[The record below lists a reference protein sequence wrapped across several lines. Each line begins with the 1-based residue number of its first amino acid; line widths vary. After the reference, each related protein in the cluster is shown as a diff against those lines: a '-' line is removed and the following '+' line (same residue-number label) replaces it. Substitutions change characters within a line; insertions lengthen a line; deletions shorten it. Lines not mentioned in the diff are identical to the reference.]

1 MSGETLSEFQDEN
14 MTNLINQMIEQ
25 VNDALAKSES
35 SLTCGPDCQAQQS
48 IQTLRQIYLD
58 AQLNLQ
64 TAPTTLSVAEK
75 NYLVSTLGESGYSD
89 YMTTRYSVQASQI
102 GDKITSSFEKVA
114 NESTKLSDIYETLYT
129 NYDYLEDLYNNYT
142 TVNTALKTDI
152 NNATGD
158 VVTSDR
164 KTYYESQ
171 NYNYLKNWY
180 TVYKFVYIVIIII
193 FIIFLFIR
201 KSEYS
206 FVSRVFIL
214 ILFISFLGAL
224 LLSPFVLIWLGKGV
238 YRMSEGG
245 VNTRGQLGV
254 CGGLRPCCGPVES
267 STIHAFENIRV
278 NIECSHR

>member
-1 MSGETLSEFQDEN
+1 MTTTLSEFQDEN

-35 SLTCGPDCQAQQS
+35 SLTCGPDCQAQEN
-48 IQTLRQIYLD
+48 IKTLRQIYLD

-75 NYLVSTLGESGYSD
+75 NYLVSTLGEVGYSD

-102 GDKITSSFEKVA
+102 GDKITTSFEKTVT
-114 NESTKLSDIYETLYT
+114 ESTKLSDLYETVYT

-152 NNATGD
+152 NNAIGD

-193 FIIFLFIR
+193 FIIFLFVR

-214 ILFISFLGAL
+214 ILFILYPIYITQSVFWIWNNVILRIWEL
-224 LLSPFVLIWLGKGV
+224 LPS
-238 YRMSEGG
+238 
-245 VNTRGQLGV
+245 
-254 CGGLRPCCGPVES
+254 
-267 STIHAFENIRV
+267 NIYK
-278 NIECSHR
+278 SL

>member
-1 MSGETLSEFQDEN
+1 MTTTLSEFQDEN

-114 NESTKLSDIYETLYT
+114 TESTKLSDIYETLYT

-171 NYNYLKNWY
+171 NYSYLKNWY
-180 TVYKFVYIVIIII
+180 IVYKFVYIVIIII
-193 FIIFLFIR
+193 FIIFLFVR

-214 ILFISFLGAL
+214 ILFILYPIYITQSVFWIWNKVILRIWEL
-224 LLSPFVLIWLGKGV
+224 LPS
-238 YRMSEGG
+238 
-245 VNTRGQLGV
+245 
-254 CGGLRPCCGPVES
+254 
-267 STIHAFENIRV
+267 NIYKS
-278 NIECSHR
+278 I

>member
-1 MSGETLSEFQDEN
+1 MTTTLSEFQDEN

-35 SLTCGPDCQAQQS
+35 SLTCGPDCQAQEN
-48 IQTLRQIYLD
+48 IKTLRQIYLD

-75 NYLVSTLGESGYSD
+75 NYLVSTLGEVGYSD

-102 GDKITSSFEKVA
+102 GDKITTSFEKTVT
-114 NESTKLSDIYETLYT
+114 ESTKLSDLYETVYT

-193 FIIFLFIR
+193 FIIFLFVR

-214 ILFISFLGAL
+214 ILFILYPIYITQSVFWIWNNVILRIWEL
-224 LLSPFVLIWLGKGV
+224 LPS
-238 YRMSEGG
+238 
-245 VNTRGQLGV
+245 
-254 CGGLRPCCGPVES
+254 
-267 STIHAFENIRV
+267 NIYKS
-278 NIECSHR
+278 I

>member
-1 MSGETLSEFQDEN
+1 MSTTLSELQDEDI
-14 MTNLINQMIEQ
+14 TNQINKMMEQ
-25 VNDALAKSES
+25 VDAALAES
-35 SLTCGPDCQAQQS
+35 AKSLTCGPDCQAQEN

-58 AQLNLQ
+58 AELNLQ

-75 NYLVSTLGESGYSD
+75 NYLVSVLGEAGYVD
-89 YMTTRYSVQASQI
+89 YMTTRYTVQANQI

-114 NESTKLSDIYETLYT
+114 TESTKLIDIYESLYT

-142 TVNTALKTDI
+142 TVNTDLKKDI
-152 NNATGD
+152 NQSTGD

-193 FIIFLFIR
+193 FIIFLFVR

-214 ILFISFLGAL
+214 ILFILYPIYITQSVFWIWNHVILRIWEL
-224 LLSPFVLIWLGKGV
+224 LPS
-238 YRMSEGG
+238 
-245 VNTRGQLGV
+245 
-254 CGGLRPCCGPVES
+254 
-267 STIHAFENIRV
+267 NIYK
-278 NIECSHR
+278 SL

>member
-1 MSGETLSEFQDEN
+1 MSTTLSELQDEDI
-14 MTNLINQMIEQ
+14 TNQINKMMEQ
-25 VNDALAKSES
+25 VDAALAES
-35 SLTCGPDCQAQQS
+35 AKSLTCGPDCQAQEN

-58 AQLNLQ
+58 AELNLQ

-75 NYLVSTLGESGYSD
+75 NYLVSVLGEAGYVD
-89 YMTTRYSVQASQI
+89 YMTTRYTVQANQI

-114 NESTKLSDIYETLYT
+114 TESTKLIDIYESLYT

-142 TVNTALKTDI
+142 TVNTDLKKDI
-152 NNATGD
+152 NQSTGD

-180 TVYKFVYIVIIII
+180 TAYKFVYIVIIII

-214 ILFISFLGAL
+214 ILFILYPIYITQSVFWIWNHVILRIWEL
-224 LLSPFVLIWLGKGV
+224 LPS
-238 YRMSEGG
+238 
-245 VNTRGQLGV
+245 
-254 CGGLRPCCGPVES
+254 
-267 STIHAFENIRV
+267 NIYK
-278 NIECSHR
+278 SL

>member
-1 MSGETLSEFQDEN
+1 MSTTLSELQDEN
-14 MTNLINQMIEQ
+14 MTNLINQMMDQ
-25 VNDALAKSES
+25 VDAALAES
-35 SLTCGPDCQAQQS
+35 AKSLTCGPDCQAQEN

-75 NYLVSTLGESGYSD
+75 NYLVSTLGEAGYSD

-102 GDKITSSFEKVA
+102 GDKITTSFEKTVT
-114 NESTKLSDIYETLYT
+114 ESTKLSDLYETVYT

-193 FIIFLFIR
+193 FIIFLFVR

-214 ILFISFLGAL
+214 ILFILYPIYITQSVFWIWNNVILRIWEL
-224 LLSPFVLIWLGKGV
+224 LPS
-238 YRMSEGG
+238 
-245 VNTRGQLGV
+245 
-254 CGGLRPCCGPVES
+254 
-267 STIHAFENIRV
+267 NIYKS
-278 NIECSHR
+278 I

>member
-1 MSGETLSEFQDEN
+1 MSTTLSEFQDEN
-14 MTNLINQMIEQ
+14 MTILINQMIEQ

-35 SLTCGPDCQAQQS
+35 SLTCGPDCQAQEN

-75 NYLVSTLGESGYSD
+75 NYLVSTLGEAGYSD

-102 GDKITSSFEKVA
+102 GDKITTSFEKTVT
-114 NESTKLSDIYETLYT
+114 ESTKLSDLYETVYT

-171 NYNYLKNWY
+171 NYSYLKNWY

-193 FIIFLFIR
+193 FIIFLFVR

-214 ILFISFLGAL
+214 ILFILYPIYITQSVFWIWNNVILRIWEL
-224 LLSPFVLIWLGKGV
+224 LPS
-238 YRMSEGG
+238 
-245 VNTRGQLGV
+245 
-254 CGGLRPCCGPVES
+254 
-267 STIHAFENIRV
+267 NIYKS
-278 NIECSHR
+278 I

>member
-1 MSGETLSEFQDEN
+1 MSTTLSELQDEN
-14 MTNLINQMIEQ
+14 ITNQINKMIEQ

-35 SLTCGPDCQAQQS
+35 SLTCGPDCQAQEN
-48 IQTLRQIYLD
+48 IKTLRQIYLD

-75 NYLVSTLGESGYSD
+75 NYLVSTLGEVGYSD

-114 NESTKLSDIYETLYT
+114 TESTNLSDIYETLYT

-142 TVNTALKTDI
+142 TVNTDLKKDI
-152 NNATGD
+152 NQSTGD

-193 FIIFLFIR
+193 FIIFLFVR

-214 ILFISFLGAL
+214 ILFILYPIYITQSVFWIWNNVILRIWEL
-224 LLSPFVLIWLGKGV
+224 LPS
-238 YRMSEGG
+238 
-245 VNTRGQLGV
+245 
-254 CGGLRPCCGPVES
+254 
-267 STIHAFENIRV
+267 NIYKS
-278 NIECSHR
+278 I

>member
-1 MSGETLSEFQDEN
+1 MTTTLSEFQDEN

-35 SLTCGPDCQAQQS
+35 SLTCGPDCQAQEN

-102 GDKITSSFEKVA
+102 GDKITTSFEKTVT
-114 NESTKLSDIYETLYT
+114 ESTKLSDLYETVYT

-193 FIIFLFIR
+193 FIIFLFVR

-214 ILFISFLGAL
+214 ILFILYPIYITQSVFWIWNNVILRIWEL
-224 LLSPFVLIWLGKGV
+224 LPS
-238 YRMSEGG
+238 
-245 VNTRGQLGV
+245 
-254 CGGLRPCCGPVES
+254 
-267 STIHAFENIRV
+267 NIYKS
-278 NIECSHR
+278 I

>member
-1 MSGETLSEFQDEN
+1 MTTTLSEFQDEN

-35 SLTCGPDCQAQQS
+35 SLTCGPDCQAQEN
-48 IQTLRQIYLD
+48 IKTLRQIYLD

-75 NYLVSTLGESGYSD
+75 NYLVSTLGEVGYSD

-102 GDKITSSFEKVA
+102 GDKITSSFEKTVT
-114 NESTKLSDIYETLYT
+114 ESTKLSDLYETVYT

-142 TVNTALKTDI
+142 NVNTGLKTDI

-193 FIIFLFIR
+193 FIIFLFVR

-214 ILFISFLGAL
+214 ILFILYPIYITQSVFWIWNNVILRIWEL
-224 LLSPFVLIWLGKGV
+224 LPS
-238 YRMSEGG
+238 
-245 VNTRGQLGV
+245 
-254 CGGLRPCCGPVES
+254 
-267 STIHAFENIRV
+267 NIYK
-278 NIECSHR
+278 SL

>member
-1 MSGETLSEFQDEN
+1 MTTTLSEFQDEN

-35 SLTCGPDCQAQQS
+35 SLTCGPDCQAQEN
-48 IQTLRQIYLD
+48 IKTLRQIYLD

-75 NYLVSTLGESGYSD
+75 NYLVSTLGEVGYSD

-102 GDKITSSFEKVA
+102 GDKITTSFEKTVT
-114 NESTKLSDIYETLYT
+114 ESTKLSDLYETVYT

-193 FIIFLFIR
+193 FIIFLFVR

-214 ILFISFLGAL
+214 ILFILYPIYITQSVFWIWNKVILRIWEL
-224 LLSPFVLIWLGKGV
+224 LPS
-238 YRMSEGG
+238 
-245 VNTRGQLGV
+245 
-254 CGGLRPCCGPVES
+254 
-267 STIHAFENIRV
+267 NIYKS
-278 NIECSHR
+278 I

>member
-1 MSGETLSEFQDEN
+1 MSTTLSELQDEN
-14 MTNLINQMIEQ
+14 ITNQINEM
-25 VNDALAKSES
+25 VDKVDAVLAES
-35 SLTCGPDCQAQQS
+35 ANSLTCGPDCQAQEN
-48 IQTLRQIYLD
+48 INNLRQIYLD
-58 AQLNLQ
+58 AELNLQ

-75 NYLVSTLGESGYSD
+75 NYLVSVLGEAGYVD
-89 YMTTRYSVQASQI
+89 YMTTRYTVQANQI

-114 NESTKLSDIYETLYT
+114 TESTKLIDIYESLYT

-142 TVNTALKTDI
+142 TVNTDLKKDI
-152 NNATGD
+152 NQSTGD

-193 FIIFLFIR
+193 FIIFLFFR

-214 ILFISFLGAL
+214 ILFILYPIYITQSVFWIWNHVILRIWEL
-224 LLSPFVLIWLGKGV
+224 LPS
-238 YRMSEGG
+238 
-245 VNTRGQLGV
+245 
-254 CGGLRPCCGPVES
+254 
-267 STIHAFENIRV
+267 NIYK
-278 NIECSHR
+278 SL

>member
-1 MSGETLSEFQDEN
+1 MSTTLSEFQDEN

-35 SLTCGPDCQAQQS
+35 SLTCGPDCQAQEN
-48 IQTLRQIYLD
+48 IKTLRQIYLD

-75 NYLVSTLGESGYSD
+75 NYLVSTLGEVGYSD

-102 GDKITSSFEKVA
+102 GDKITTSFEKTVT
-114 NESTKLSDIYETLYT
+114 ESTKLSDLYETVYT

-193 FIIFLFIR
+193 FIIFLFVR

-214 ILFISFLGAL
+214 ILFILYPIYITQSVFWIWNNVILRIWEL
-224 LLSPFVLIWLGKGV
+224 LPS
-238 YRMSEGG
+238 
-245 VNTRGQLGV
+245 
-254 CGGLRPCCGPVES
+254 
-267 STIHAFENIRV
+267 NIYK
-278 NIECSHR
+278 SL

>member
-1 MSGETLSEFQDEN
+1 MSTTLSEFQDEN
-14 MTNLINQMIEQ
+14 MTNLINQMMDQ
-25 VNDALAKSES
+25 VDAALAES
-35 SLTCGPDCQAQQS
+35 AKSLTCGPDCQAQEN

-75 NYLVSTLGESGYSD
+75 NYLVSTLGEAGYSD

-102 GDKITSSFEKVA
+102 GDKITTSFEKTVT
-114 NESTKLSDIYETLYT
+114 ESTKLSDLYETVYT

-214 ILFISFLGAL
+214 ILFILYPIYITQSVFWIWNNVILRIWEL
-224 LLSPFVLIWLGKGV
+224 LPS
-238 YRMSEGG
+238 
-245 VNTRGQLGV
+245 
-254 CGGLRPCCGPVES
+254 
-267 STIHAFENIRV
+267 NIYKS
-278 NIECSHR
+278 I

>member
-1 MSGETLSEFQDEN
+1 MTTTLSEFQDEN

-35 SLTCGPDCQAQQS
+35 SLTCGPDCQAQEN
-48 IQTLRQIYLD
+48 IKTLRQIYLD

-75 NYLVSTLGESGYSD
+75 NYLVSTLGEVGYSD

-102 GDKITSSFEKVA
+102 GDKITTSFEKTVT
-114 NESTKLSDIYETLYT
+114 ESTKLSDLYETVYT

-193 FIIFLFIR
+193 FIIFLFVR

-214 ILFISFLGAL
+214 ILFILYPIYITQSVFWIWNNVILRIWEL
-224 LLSPFVLIWLGKGV
+224 LPS
-238 YRMSEGG
+238 
-245 VNTRGQLGV
+245 
-254 CGGLRPCCGPVES
+254 
-267 STIHAFENIRV
+267 NIYK
-278 NIECSHR
+278 SL

>member
-1 MSGETLSEFQDEN
+1 MSTTLSEFQDEN
-14 MTNLINQMIEQ
+14 MTILINQMIEQ

-35 SLTCGPDCQAQQS
+35 SLTCGPDCQAQEN

-75 NYLVSTLGESGYSD
+75 NYLVSTLGAGYSD

-102 GDKITSSFEKVA
+102 GDKITTSFEKTVT
-114 NESTKLSDIYETLYT
+114 ESTKLSDLYETVYT

-171 NYNYLKNWY
+171 NYSYLKNWY

-193 FIIFLFIR
+193 FIIFLFVR

-214 ILFISFLGAL
+214 ILFILYPIYITQSVFWIWNNVILRIWEL
-224 LLSPFVLIWLGKGV
+224 LPS
-238 YRMSEGG
+238 
-245 VNTRGQLGV
+245 
-254 CGGLRPCCGPVES
+254 
-267 STIHAFENIRV
+267 NIYKS
-278 NIECSHR
+278 I

>member
-1 MSGETLSEFQDEN
+1 MSTTLSEFQDEN
-14 MTNLINQMIEQ
+14 MTNLINQMMDQ
-25 VNDALAKSES
+25 VDAALAES
-35 SLTCGPDCQAQQS
+35 AKSLTCGPDCQAQEN

-75 NYLVSTLGESGYSD
+75 NYLVSTLGEAGYSD

-102 GDKITSSFEKVA
+102 GDKITTSFEKTVT
-114 NESTKLSDIYETLYT
+114 ESTKLSDLYETVYT

-193 FIIFLFIR
+193 FIIFLFVR

-214 ILFISFLGAL
+214 ILFILYPIYITQSVFWIWNNVILRIWEL
-224 LLSPFVLIWLGKGV
+224 LPS
-238 YRMSEGG
+238 
-245 VNTRGQLGV
+245 
-254 CGGLRPCCGPVES
+254 
-267 STIHAFENIRV
+267 NIYKS
-278 NIECSHR
+278 I

>member
-1 MSGETLSEFQDEN
+1 MTTTLSEFQDEN

-129 NYDYLEDLYNNYT
+129 NYDYLEDLYNNYA

-171 NYNYLKNWY
+171 NYSYLKNWY
-180 TVYKFVYIVIIII
+180 IVYKFVYIVIIII
-193 FIIFLFIR
+193 FIIFLFVR

-214 ILFISFLGAL
+214 ILFILYPIYITQSVFWIWNKVILRIWEL
-224 LLSPFVLIWLGKGV
+224 LPS
-238 YRMSEGG
+238 
-245 VNTRGQLGV
+245 
-254 CGGLRPCCGPVES
+254 
-267 STIHAFENIRV
+267 NIYKS
-278 NIECSHR
+278 I

>member
-1 MSGETLSEFQDEN
+1 MTTTLSEFQDEN

-35 SLTCGPDCQAQQS
+35 SLTCGPDCQAQEN

-75 NYLVSTLGESGYSD
+75 NYLVSTLGEAGYSD

-102 GDKITSSFEKVA
+102 GDKITTSFEKTVT
-114 NESTKLSDIYETLYT
+114 ESTKLSDLYETVYT

-193 FIIFLFIR
+193 FIIFLFVR

-214 ILFISFLGAL
+214 ILFILYPIYITQSVFWIWNNVILRIWEL
-224 LLSPFVLIWLGKGV
+224 LPS
-238 YRMSEGG
+238 
-245 VNTRGQLGV
+245 
-254 CGGLRPCCGPVES
+254 
-267 STIHAFENIRV
+267 NIYKS
-278 NIECSHR
+278 I

>member
-1 MSGETLSEFQDEN
+1 MTTTLSEFQDEN

-35 SLTCGPDCQAQQS
+35 SLTCGPDCQAQEN
-48 IQTLRQIYLD
+48 IKTLRQIYLD

-75 NYLVSTLGESGYSD
+75 NYLVSTLGEVGYSD

-102 GDKITSSFEKVA
+102 GDKITSSFEKTVT
-114 NESTKLSDIYETLYT
+114 ESTKLSDLYETVYT

-193 FIIFLFIR
+193 FIIFLFVR

-214 ILFISFLGAL
+214 ILFILYPIYITQSVFWIWNNVILRIWEL
-224 LLSPFVLIWLGKGV
+224 LPS
-238 YRMSEGG
+238 
-245 VNTRGQLGV
+245 
-254 CGGLRPCCGPVES
+254 
-267 STIHAFENIRV
+267 NIYK
-278 NIECSHR
+278 SL

>member
-1 MSGETLSEFQDEN
+1 MSTTLSEFQDEN

-35 SLTCGPDCQAQQS
+35 SLTCGPDCQAQEN
-48 IQTLRQIYLD
+48 IKTLRQIYLD

-75 NYLVSTLGESGYSD
+75 NYLVSTLGEVGYSD

-114 NESTKLSDIYETLYT
+114 TESTKLSDIYETLYT

-142 TVNTALKTDI
+142 TVNTDLKTDI

-171 NYNYLKNWY
+171 NYSYLKNWY

-193 FIIFLFIR
+193 FIIFLFVR

-214 ILFISFLGAL
+214 ILFILYPIYITQSVFWIWNNVILRIWEL
-224 LLSPFVLIWLGKGV
+224 LPS
-238 YRMSEGG
+238 
-245 VNTRGQLGV
+245 
-254 CGGLRPCCGPVES
+254 
-267 STIHAFENIRV
+267 NIYKS
-278 NIECSHR
+278 I

>member
-1 MSGETLSEFQDEN
+1 MSENLSELQDEN
-14 MTNLINQMIEQ
+14 MTNLINQMMDQ
-25 VNDALAKSES
+25 VDAALAES
-35 SLTCGPDCQAQQS
+35 AKSLTCGPDCQAQEN

-75 NYLVSTLGESGYSD
+75 NYLVSTLGEAGYSD

-102 GDKITSSFEKVA
+102 GDKITTSFEKTVT
-114 NESTKLSDIYETLYT
+114 ESTKLSDLYETVYT

-214 ILFISFLGAL
+214 ILFILYPIYITQSVFWIWNNVILRIWEL
-224 LLSPFVLIWLGKGV
+224 LPS
-238 YRMSEGG
+238 
-245 VNTRGQLGV
+245 
-254 CGGLRPCCGPVES
+254 
-267 STIHAFENIRV
+267 NIYKS
-278 NIECSHR
+278 I